1 MSTNIMAMGLTGPE
15 LATLNQITEQI
26 EARRAYNERREAY
39 YEGSARIRQLGIA
52 VPPQMRDLDTVVGWP
67 GMAVDVLEERL
78 DLEGFSLPDG
88 DVLDLGLDE
97 VWEDNRLEDES
108 GQAHLPTLMHGVS
121 FVTVS
126 AGVEADGEPP
136 VLVTVEP
143 PTRMS
148 GVWDARARRLSAAAS
163 VTWNGQEGRY
173 TAATLY
179 LPDQTVFLEADGT
192 GPLRV
197 VHRAQHGLGRP
208 LVVPLVNR
216 PRVGRPWGRSEI
228 SRAIISYTDSAVR
241 TLLGMEVAREF
252 YSSPQRYLL
261 GADEDAFQNA
271 DGTAKTGWEVYLG
284 RVLALTRDEDGELPQ
299 VGQFSAASPAP
310 YLDQVRGIANLV
322 AGEAAIPA
330 SYLGFVTDN
339 PSSADAIRVSEAR
352 LVKRAERRQRIFGAA
367 WCEVMRLALLVR
379 DGSVPPEARSLVAR
393 WRDAA
398 TPTRAAQADAVMKLV
413 SAGVLPPN
421 SEVTYELLG
430 YDRTTITRLA
440 AETRRA
446 RTEQM
451 MQSLFSAPEAS
462 PEVAGLTQA
471 GAADVDDTE

>member
-1 MSTNIMAMGLTGPE
+1 MTVIPATGLSGSEQETLSTIV
-15 LATLNQITEQI
+15 EQI
-26 EARRAYNERREAY
+26 ESRRTYNERREAY
-39 YEGSARIRQLGIA
+39 YEGSKRVRQLGIA
-52 VPPQMRDLDTVVGWP
+52 VPPKLADVETVVGWP

-78 DLEGFSLPDG
+78 DLEGFALPDG
-88 DVLDLGLDE
+88 DVNDLGLDQ
-97 VWEDNRLEDES
+97 VWSDNRLEDES
-108 GQAHLPTLMHGVS
+108 GQAHLPTLMHGIS

-148 GVWDARARRLSAAAS
+148 GIWDTRARRLSSAAS
-163 VTWNGQEGRY
+163 VQWDSEQGRY

-179 LPDQTVFLEADGT
+179 LPAQTIFLEAPT
-192 GPLRV
+192 GAGSLRV
-197 VHRAQHGLGRP
+197 VNRRKHNLGRP

-241 TLLGMEVAREF
+241 TLLAMEIHREY
-252 YSSPQRYLL
+252 YSSPQLALL
-261 GADEDAFQNA
+261 GVAEEAFVNA
-271 DGTAKTGWEVYLG
+271 DGSAKTAWEVYLG

-299 VGQFSAASPAP
+299 VQQISAGSPAP
-310 YLDQVRGIANLV
+310 YLEQVRGLANLV

-352 LVKRAERRQRIFGAA
+352 LVKRAERRQRIFGSA
-367 WCEVMRLALLVR
+367 WCEVMRMALLVR
-379 DGSVPPEARSLVAR
+379 DGAIPDEARSLVAR

-413 SAGVLPPN
+413 SAGVLPAN

-430 YDRTTITRLA
+430 YDRTTINRLA
-440 AETRRA
+440 AEARKM

-451 MQSLFSAPEAS
+451 LNGLLSQPGPDEQVSA
-462 PEVAGLTQA
+462 LTA
-471 GAADVDDTE
+471 RGAADVDDAE

>member
-1 MSTNIMAMGLTGPE
+1 MTTIPATGLSGPE
-15 LATLNQITEQI
+15 QETLSTIVEQI
-26 EARRAYNERREAY
+26 ESRQAYNQRREAY

-52 VPPQMRDLDTVVGWP
+52 VPPNLRDVNTVVGWP

-88 DVLDLGLDE
+88 DVDDLGLDQ
-97 VWEDNRLEDES
+97 VWEDNHLEDES
-108 GQAHLPTLMHGVS
+108 GQAHLPTLMHGIS

-126 AGVEADGEPP
+126 AGVETDGEPP

-148 GVWDARARRLSAAAS
+148 GIWDTRARRLSSAAS
-163 VTWNGQEGRY
+163 VQWDSEQGRY

-179 LPDQTVFLEADGT
+179 LREQTVFLEAPT
-192 GPLRV
+192 GAGNLRV
-197 VHRAQHGLGRP
+197 VHRAKHGLGRP

-228 SRAIISYTDSAVR
+228 SRAIMSYTDSAVR
-241 TLLGMEVAREF
+241 TLLGMEIAREF
-252 YSSPQRYLL
+252 YSSPQLALL
-261 GADEDAFQNA
+261 GVAEEAFVNA
-271 DGTAKTGWEVYLG
+271 DGSAKTAWEVYLG

-299 VGQFSAASPAP
+299 VQQIAAASPAP
-310 YLDQVRGIANLV
+310 YLDQVRGLANLV

-352 LVKRAERRQRIFGAA
+352 LVKRAERRQRIFGSA
-367 WCEVMRLALLVR
+367 WCEVMRMALLVR
-379 DGSVPPEARSLVAR
+379 DGAVPDEARGLVAR

-413 SAGVLPPN
+413 SAGVLPAN

-430 YDRTTITRLA
+430 YDRTTINRLA
-440 AETRRA
+440 AEARRA
-446 RTEQM
+446 RADQM
-451 MQSLFSAPEAS
+451 LDSLFSAPPVDEQT
-462 PEVAGLTQA
+462 AGLTQA
-471 GAADVDDTE
+471 GAADVDDA

>member
-1 MSTNIMAMGLTGPE
+1 MTTIPATGLSGPE
-15 LATLNQITEQI
+15 QETLSTIVEQI
-26 EARRAYNERREAY
+26 ESRQAYNQRREAY

-52 VPPQMRDLDTVVGWP
+52 VPPNLRDVDTVVGWP

-88 DVLDLGLDE
+88 DVDDLGLDQ
-97 VWEDNRLEDES
+97 VWEDNHLEDES
-108 GQAHLPTLMHGVS
+108 GQAHLPTLMHGIS

-126 AGVEADGEPP
+126 AGVETDGEPP

-148 GVWDARARRLSAAAS
+148 GIWDTRARRLSSAAS
-163 VTWNGQEGRY
+163 VQWDSEQGRY

-179 LPDQTVFLEADGT
+179 LREQTVFLEAPT
-192 GPLRV
+192 GAGNLRV
-197 VHRAQHGLGRP
+197 VHRAKHGLGRP

-228 SRAIISYTDSAVR
+228 SRAIMSYTDSAVR
-241 TLLGMEVAREF
+241 TLLGMEIAREF
-252 YSSPQRYLL
+252 YSSPQLALL
-261 GADEDAFQNA
+261 GVAEEAFVNA
-271 DGTAKTGWEVYLG
+271 DGSAKTAWEVYLG
-284 RVLALTRDEDGELPQ
+284 RVLALTRDEDGELPHVQ
-299 VGQFSAASPAP
+299 QIAAASPAP
-310 YLDQVRGIANLV
+310 YLDQVRGLANLV

-352 LVKRAERRQRIFGAA
+352 LVKRAERRQRIFGSA
-367 WCEVMRLALLVR
+367 WCEVMRMALLVR
-379 DGSVPPEARSLVAR
+379 DGAVPDEARGLVAR

-413 SAGVLPPN
+413 SAGVLPAN

-430 YDRTTITRLA
+430 YDRTTINRLA
-440 AETRRA
+440 AEARRA
-446 RTEQM
+446 RADQM
-451 MQSLFSAPEAS
+451 LDSLFSAPAVDEQT
-462 PEVAGLTQA
+462 AGLTQA
-471 GAADVDDTE
+471 GAADVDDA